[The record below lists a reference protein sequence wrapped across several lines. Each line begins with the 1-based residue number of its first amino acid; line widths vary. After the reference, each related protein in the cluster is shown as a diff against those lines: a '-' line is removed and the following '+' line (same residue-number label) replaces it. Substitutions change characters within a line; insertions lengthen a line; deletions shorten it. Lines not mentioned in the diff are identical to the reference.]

1 MITNTIDVGMDEY
14 YFTNKKDAVLVTKGI
29 TTCIAFV
36 VQGHYYDEDAN
47 FIPFCGLF
55 HWSGFTDP
63 RNQATDYV
71 AEQLQFFFEELRE
84 QLDIEEDD
92 KIIVTSL
99 LFIGGE
105 KSQFEGRELILSG
118 TEKEVE
124 TLKEVASGF
133 NYEEFNIML
142 KSRPV
147 HNHYLTSG
155 ELSLAVEVGI
165 NQFGLSYEH
174 LADEEEIEDGDL
186 ESFDLKALTRS

>member
-1 MITNTIDVGMDEY
+1 M
-14 YFTNKKDAVLVTKGI
+14 
-29 TTCIAFV
+29 
-36 VQGHYYDEDAN
+36 
-47 FIPFCGLF
+47 
-55 HWSGFTDP
+55 
-63 RNQATDYV
+63 
-71 AEQLQFFFEELRE
+71 LQSSCNFFFEELRE

-165 NQFGLSYEH
+165 NQFGWSYEH